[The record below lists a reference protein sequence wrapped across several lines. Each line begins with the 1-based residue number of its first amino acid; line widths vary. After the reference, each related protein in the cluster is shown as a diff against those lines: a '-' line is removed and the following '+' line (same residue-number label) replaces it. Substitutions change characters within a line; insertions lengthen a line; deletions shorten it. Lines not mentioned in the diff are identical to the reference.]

1 MGMLDL
7 NTKYSI
13 AQAVTST
20 GDTASTNVYDAG
32 SAASADIG
40 LNDELWIN
48 VTCNTTATSGG
59 SATVQAVLQDSADNS
74 TFADALVGA
83 VFPVA
88 SVTQGVAL
96 LQACPPLGL
105 RRYTRGDL
113 EAAKAAGE
121 TLHIQVLGLVAIA
134 ADVTPELARNT
145 IGSIHVL
152 GALQASPAVKAAL
165 RGRIR

>member
-20 GDTASTNVYDAG
+20 GDTASTNVYDVG

-48 VTCNTTATSGG
+48 VVCSTTATSGG

-74 TFADALVGA
+74 TFADVLAGPALA
-83 VFPVA
+83 VA
-88 SVTQGVAL
+88 NVTQGAVL

-105 RRYTRGDL
+105 RRYTRIVYRVG
-113 EAAKAAGE
+113 
-121 TLHIQVLGLVAIA
+121 V
-134 ADVTPELARNT
+134 
-145 IGSIHVL
+145 
-152 GALQASPAVKAAL
+152 AAL
-165 RGRIR
+165 TAGKFDAYVSMDVQRNIARPSGFTVA

>member
-20 GDTASTNVYDAG
+20 GDTASTNVFDTG
-32 SAASADIG
+32 SAASSDIG

-48 VTCNTTATSGG
+48 VICSTTATSGG
-59 SATVQAVLQDSADNS
+59 SATVQAVLQDSDDNS

-83 VFPVA
+83 VLPVA
-88 SVTQGVAL
+88 SVKQGAVL

-105 RRYTRGDL
+105 RRYTRIVYRVG
-113 EAAKAAGE
+113 
-121 TLHIQVLGLVAIA
+121 V
-134 ADVTPELARNT
+134 
-145 IGSIHVL
+145 
-152 GALQASPAVKAAL
+152 AAL
-165 RGRIR
+165 TAGKFDAYVSMDVQRNIARPSGFTVA